1 MAQKKRFNVTGPCI
15 PALHYMV
22 DTSEMIDLIVR
33 DYVDAGEYFT
43 MNRARQYG
51 KTTTLKLLTKRLSGR
66 YIVIDMSFEGKDE
79 YFASLDTLAEGIRR
93 RVLMLLQK
101 LDETLSDIFNKPI
114 DKAFPMSDLGQ
125 RITALCDSASKP
137 VVLLVDE
144 VDKASDNQV
153 FMTFLGV
160 LRDMYIEQAAGN
172 AKTFHSVILAGV
184 HDVKNLKMKLRPE
197 EKHSYN
203 SPWNIAARFDVDMS
217 FSAAEIAT
225 MLHEYESD
233 HRTGMDIEKVA
244 QRLFYYTSGYPFLVS
259 LLCKT
264 MDEERLDWTDNG
276 VDEAERRAIRASNTL
291 FDDLIKN
298 LVNNPSFAALVE
310 RIVVRGARVAFEIH
324 NPNIDL
330 GLMYGIFSDETGQI
344 KVSNIIFETVI
355 LNYLVS
361 IAETNDLIDHYVDE
375 RGRFLGSGKLNMPL
389 VLERFAA
396 FMRSEYRD
404 EDGAFIEREGR
415 LLFLSFLKPIINGTG
430 HYVVEPETRGS
441 RRMDVVVFYGGE
453 EHIVELKIWHGEQ
466 AANEA
471 YEQLSGYLLSQE
483 QQEGYLLSFCDNQK
497 LPREGR
503 TVEYNGCRIT
513 EVIVAYRDK
522 E

>member
-1 MAQKKRFNVTGPCI
+1 
-15 PALHYMV
+15 
-22 DTSEMIDLIVR
+22 
-33 DYVDAGEYFT
+33 
-43 MNRARQYG
+43 
-51 KTTTLKLLTKRLSGR
+51 
-66 YIVIDMSFEGKDE
+66 
-79 YFASLDTLAEGIRR
+79 
-93 RVLMLLQK
+93 
-101 LDETLSDIFNKPI
+101 
-114 DKAFPMSDLGQ
+114 
-125 RITALCDSASKP
+125 
-137 VVLLVDE
+137 
-144 VDKASDNQV
+144 
-153 FMTFLGV
+153 
-160 LRDMYIEQAAGN
+160 
-172 AKTFHSVILAGV
+172 
-184 HDVKNLKMKLRPE
+184 
-197 EKHSYN
+197 
-203 SPWNIAARFDVDMS
+203 VDMS

-225 MLHEYESD
+225 MLHEYEND
-233 HRTGMDIEKVA
+233 HHTGMEAGKVA

-264 MDEERLDWTDNG
+264 MDEERLEWTETG

-298 LVNNPSFAALVE
+298 LINNPSFSALVE

-330 GLMYGIFSDETGQI
+330 GLMYGIFSDEAGQI

-361 IAETNDLIDHYVDE
+361 IAETNDLIDRYVDE
-375 RGRFLGSGKLNMPL
+375 RGRFLRSGKLNMPL

-396 FMRSEYRD
+396 FMRCEYRD

-415 LLFLSFLKPIINGTG
+415 LLFLSFLKPLINGTG

-471 YEQLSGYLLSQE
+471 YDQLSGYLLSQE

-497 LPREGR
+497 SPREGR
-503 TVEYNGCRIT
+503 TFEHNGCRIT

>member
-1 MAQKKRFNVTGPCI
+1 MAQKKRFNITGPCI

-22 DTSEMIDLIVR
+22 DTSEMIDLIVS

-51 KTTTLKLLTKRLSGR
+51 KTTTLKLLTKQLSDR

-79 YFASLDTLAEGIRR
+79 YFASLSTLAEGIRR
-93 RVLMLLQK
+93 RVLTLLQK
-101 LDETLSDIFNKPI
+101 SSEALSDIFGKSI
-114 DKAFPMSDLGQ
+114 DKDFPMSDLGQ
-125 RITALCDSASKP
+125 RITALCDRAGKP
-137 VVLLVDE
+137 VVLLIDE

-160 LRDMYIEQAAGN
+160 LRDMYIEQASGN
-172 AKTFHSVILAGV
+172 DKTFHSVILAGV
-184 HDVKNLKMKLRPE
+184 HDVKNLKMKLRPD

-217 FSAAEIAT
+217 FSAPEIVT

-233 HRTGMDIEKVA
+233 HHTGMDAGKVA

-264 MDEERLDWTDNG
+264 MDEERLDWTETG
-276 VDEAERRAIRASNTL
+276 VMDAVKNVLYHSRDISLFQDIQKNIENHDEFKAL
-291 FDDLIKN
+291 
-298 LVNNPSFAALVE
+298 LVQILVE
-310 RIVVRGARVAFEIH
+310 GIPASYNGL
-324 NPNIDL
+324 NPATDL
-330 GLMYGIFSDETGQI
+330 GIIYGVLVPCDG
-344 KVSNIIFETVI
+344 KVMISNRIFETFI
-355 LNYLVS
+355 YNYLISVAPNRPVVEEYTERTKY
-361 IAETNDLIDHYVDE
+361 IAN
-375 RGRFLGSGKLNMPL
+375 GKLSMPL

-396 FMRSEYRD
+396 FMRCEYRD

-471 YEQLSGYLLSQE
+471 YDQLSVYLISQE
-483 QQEGYLLSFCDNQK
+483 QQAGYLLSFCDN
-497 LPREGR
+497 
-503 TVEYNGCRIT
+503 
-513 EVIVAYRDK
+513 
-522 E
+522 